1 MAAHALPYT
10 MWDALTP
17 RANPSPS
24 LPCTTPLTFTVAL
37 TSHRLS
43 TRALTPTNPTRALT
57 PTNPDSDLD
66 PDSNPNPN
74 SNPNSNPNPNPG
86 LQL

>member
-17 RANPSPS
+17 RANPTPS
-24 LPCTTPLTFTVAL
+24 LPCATPLTFTVAL

-43 TRALTPTNPTRALT
+43 TRALTPP
-57 PTNPDSDLD
+57 NPDSDLD